1 MACERR
7 SSGKRRLLRWPRLPE
22 TRPAG
27 PRSSKAAHSR
37 RTWRSD
43 RPMNSP
49 AFACVSRPSMTRRT
63 TSRRS
68 SSFLLIATS
77 SVPIHPAPWRHRAAE
92 TGHLY
97 LGGTGHFH
105 LAATSKERI
114 SAVPSPPPSS
124 LIPSSATRTRRGGA
138 TPRRAGDKPHPAL
151 QSAGSLS
158 AICNAGLSIIYGLTT
173 VRAALNRP
181 RMRTLIAGIGALGG
195 TIATRAVS
203 AGVPVWL
210 ATRTAESARALRSS
224 GLRVSGIGGA
234 AVASG
239 IQVAAL
245 EEYRGE
251 SFDLIVLATKAHDA
265 LESAPFL
272 SSLLSPGGTL
282 LCIQNGGV
290 SQILSARLGSSVVL
304 GGLSNLGATMVEP
317 GIYEQRN
324 AGHLLIGEL
333 ASGLSERA
341 ANVARTLSPAIETRV
356 TANMRSAVWA
366 KLLLNCSVTTLGAIA
381 ARTMRQYIA
390 SSTGK
395 EVFRRT
401 YDEALSVALASGT
414 RPERMIVEPIPGED
428 YGAWIEQ
435 VIAGYGDV
443 KPSMLQDF
451 EKGRRT
457 EIDFINGYVAQMGEE
472 IGVPVPMNAAM
483 TELVHRIEQGQL
495 QPAPARLDELS
506 LS

>member
-68 SSFLLIATS
+68 SSFLLFATS

-203 AGVPVWL
+203 AGLARDAHGGVGEGPSIVRASSVGHRRRGRGLRHSGRCARRIPGRKLRPDRAGHEGARCAGERAVPVVD
-210 ATRTAESARALRSS
+210 AFARRN
-224 GLRVSGIGGA
+224 
-234 AVASG
+234 
-239 IQVAAL
+239 AAL
-245 EEYRGE
+245 Y
-251 SFDLIVLATKAHDA
+251 
-265 LESAPFL
+265 
-272 SSLLSPGGTL
+272 
-282 LCIQNGGV
+282 
-290 SQILSARLGSSVVL
+290 
-304 GGLSNLGATMVEP
+304 
-317 GIYEQRN
+317 
-324 AGHLLIGEL
+324 
-333 ASGLSERA
+333 
-341 ANVARTLSPAIETRV
+341 
-356 TANMRSAVWA
+356 
-366 KLLLNCSVTTLGAIA
+366 
-381 ARTMRQYIA
+381 
-390 SSTGK
+390 
-395 EVFRRT
+395 
-401 YDEALSVALASGT
+401 
-414 RPERMIVEPIPGED
+414 PERRRLADPLRPPRQQRRARRVVQSRCD
-428 YGAWIEQ
+428 H
-435 VIAGYGDV
+435 
-443 KPSMLQDF
+443 
-451 EKGRRT
+451 GRTRH
-457 EIDFINGYVAQMGEE
+457 
-472 IGVPVPMNAAM
+472 
-483 TELVHRIEQGQL
+483 L
-495 QPAPARLDELS
+495 
-506 LS
+506 